1 MRKQVI
7 TSANDAQF
15 SDADQYL
22 QTEIPATHP
31 EGAVGVSFIHTMT
44 ARSVLPGSTVP
55 RQFLQLQ
62 RQMKAVKVQKQ
73 KLQRRQVQKTEIP
86 TTVLL
91 LMQRRT
97 KNL

>member
-1 MRKQVI
+1 MMPSFPMQ
-7 TSANDAQF
+7 TSIFRQK
-15 SDADQYL
+15 YL
-22 QTEIPATHP
+22 QLIRK
-31 EGAVGVSFIHTMT
+31 GAVAPVSFIHTMT
-44 ARSVLPGSTVP
+44 VRSVLPGCTVP

-97 KNL
+97 KNLRT